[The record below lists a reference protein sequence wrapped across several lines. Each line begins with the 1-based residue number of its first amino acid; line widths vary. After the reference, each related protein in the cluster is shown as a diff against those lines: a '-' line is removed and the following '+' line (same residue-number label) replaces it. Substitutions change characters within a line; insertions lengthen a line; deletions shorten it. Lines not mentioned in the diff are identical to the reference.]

1 MRRLWRWIGV
11 ASLAAASALGQTL
24 EPAAGGAKALKFV
37 EPLRIEDCSP
47 VTPTPCF
54 FTTFA
59 PVDAAGQPA
68 AVALPPKDSLLD
80 AVTLQ
85 VNGIGTAPFYV
96 TTGAGPANSL
106 KRSVV
111 LIEIDI
117 SGSMNDRAAGAT
129 SRFEAARAAITDY
142 LQSTQEGIDRV
153 AIVPFESHQVVPTI
167 QSAVFSSRRSDLVAQ
182 VAALPSPSP
191 KNNTALYQAVF
202 TGVETLERE
211 VARTGKAGDVD
222 ARLIVMTDGKNE
234 VLKSDDANLL
244 NGPLGLEQASAKVRA
259 SALDIVGIGFGEP
272 SKIDQPALAQL
283 SKRHFLAQNSSELQ
297 QIFRATQTLHPAQ
310 ITVGF
315 LSPWPDRQS
324 LTARD
329 VAVGAVLTL
338 PGGEALPSGAEQWH
352 APAVGVPLFRSHAG
366 SEEMQALIR
375 RTPPPLTAWNTLV
388 RGILVLFGFS
398 ALLLLLWFWVPRL
411 IWSGGVMPP
420 VQRWSKSA
428 SVQAS
433 GAQVRPTKA
442 PAGFSSAGE
451 KVISQR
457 SPGQV
462 TQVQPRGD
470 FSKTRRI
477 SDA

>member
-1 MRRLWRWIGV
+1 MRGLWRWIAAAG
-11 ASLAAASALGQTL
+11 LAAGTL
-24 EPAAGGAKALKFV
+24 TQAQESTAVGAKALKFV
-37 EPLRIEDCSP
+37 APLRIEDCSP

-59 PVDAAGQPA
+59 PVDVSSQPA

-80 AVTLQ
+80 AVKLQ
-85 VNGIGTAPFYV
+85 VNGIETAPFYV
-96 TTGAGPANSL
+96 STGAGPASSL
-106 KRSVV
+106 RRSVV

-117 SGSMNDRAAGAT
+117 SGSMNDKAAGAA
-129 SRFEAARAAITDY
+129 SRFEAARSAITEY
-142 LQSTQEGIDRV
+142 IRSTQEGIDRV

-167 QSAVFSSRRSDLVAQ
+167 QAAVFSSRRSDLVAQ

-211 VARTGKAGDVD
+211 VARDGSSADVD
-222 ARLIVMTDGKNE
+222 AKLIVMTDGKNE
-234 VLKSDDANLL
+234 VLKGDDGNLL
-244 NGPLGLEQASAKVRA
+244 TGPLGLEQASAKVRA
-259 SALDIVGIGFGEP
+259 SGLDIVGIGFGEP
-272 SKIDQPALAQL
+272 STIDQPALAQL
-283 SKRHFLAQNSSELQ
+283 SKRHFLAQSLSELR
-297 QIFRATQTLHPAQ
+297 QIFRATETLHPSQ
-310 ITVGF
+310 ISVGF
-315 LSPWPDRQS
+315 LSPWTDRQS
-324 LTARD
+324 LAARD

-338 PGGEALPSGAEQWH
+338 PGGAALSSDAEQWH
-352 APAVGVPLFRSHAG
+352 APAMGSPLFRKHAG

-388 RGILVLFGFS
+388 RGILVLFGIS

-411 IWSGGVMPP
+411 IWPDGTMPP
-420 VQRWSKSA
+420 AQRWGKSVC
-428 SVQAS
+428 VQAS
-433 GAQVRPTKA
+433 GAQVRSTKA
-442 PAGFSSAGE
+442 PAGFAAAGE
-451 KVISQR
+451 KLVSQR

-470 FSKTRRI
+470 FAKTRRI